1 MIGIAKGFAGRARG
15 FVRVQFL
22 LLAACL
28 AAAGGTPAAQAPAG
42 AAIASAHPLATAAGY
57 EMLRNGGNAFD
68 AAVAIAAALAV
79 VEPYSSGLGGGG
91 FWLLHRAADRHQ
103 VMLDARETAPL
114 AATPSMYLD
123 GSGKPIPGATLQGGR
138 AAGIPGVPAGMVL
151 LAQNYGRL
159 PLARSL
165 APAIAL
171 ARDGFRVDPRF
182 SRIARLRERFLING
196 VNTARTFLVDQQ
208 APSPG
213 YLLRQPELAVTLE
226 SIAAQ
231 GRDGFYQ
238 GRVAQA
244 LVAAANAAGG
254 VWSLA
259 DLEGYR
265 VVERAPVVIG
275 HRGATI
281 VTAALPGG
289 GVTLVQALNILE
301 QFPASDA
308 REPAGAH
315 LVIEA
320 LRRAFQDRALY
331 LGDSDFVKVP
341 TARLTGKAYARTR
354 AATIDPAAA
363 TPSERLAAG
372 PAPASDATTCA
383 PLMNPAW
390 HLFPHPQPFSRRE
403 RHHGA
408 RVANCCH
415 EPVVASLPSSP
426 TLLPGGEGSVVLPA
440 GAGRFMGRGA
450 SCFPLPSGEG
460 PRVREVARV
469 ESGNTTHYSVIDA
482 DGNRV
487 GATLSINFLFGA
499 GVVAGDTG
507 VLLNNEMDDFS
518 LQPDVPN
525 AYRLRSGE
533 ANRIEPRKRPLS
545 SMAPTFVE
553 DAKGVLVLGAPG
565 GSRIVS
571 QLLLGILDYLG
582 AREIDLRRMVSAPRY
597 HHQYWPDRVEIE
609 PEGFSAE
616 WRRALEAKHH
626 VLQTASRK
634 WGNMQ
639 VVFKSSTS
647 GAAEAASDPRGE
659 DIGWY

>member
-1 MIGIAKGFAGRARG
+1 MQIRITRLRATAIALGRCVAA
-15 FVRVQFL
+15 L
-22 LLAACL
+22 IAALAL
-28 AAAGGTPAAQAPAG
+28 SAAAAQAPAG
-42 AAIASAHPLATAAGY
+42 AAIASAHPLATDAGY
-57 EMLRNGGNAFD
+57 EMLRQGGNAFD
-68 AAVAIAAALAV
+68 AAVAVAAALAV

-91 FWLLHRAADRHQ
+91 FWLLHRAADNHQ

-114 AATPSMYLD
+114 AVTPSMYLD

-171 ARDGFRVDPRF
+171 ARDGFRIDPRF
-182 SRIARLRERFLING
+182 SRIAKLRERFLING
-196 VNTARTFLVDQQ
+196 VNTARTFLVDKQ
-208 APSPG
+208 APQPG

-226 SIAAQ
+226 SIAER
-231 GRDGFYQ
+231 GRDGFYR

-244 LVAAANAAGG
+244 LVAAANATGG
-254 VWSLA
+254 VWSPA
-259 DLEGYR
+259 DLENYR
-265 VVERAPVVIG
+265 VIERAPVVIS

-301 QFPASDA
+301 QFPAADA
-308 REPAGAH
+308 RDPAGAH

-331 LGDSDFVKVP
+331 LGDSDFGKAP
-341 TARLTGKAYARTR
+341 IATLTDKAYARIR
-354 AATIDPAAA
+354 AATIDAVAA
-363 TPSERLAAG
+363 TPSERLT
-372 PAPASDATTCA
+372 ATA
-383 PLMNPAW
+383 K
-390 HLFPHPQPFSRRE
+390 
-403 RHHGA
+403 
-408 RVANCCH
+408 
-415 EPVVASLPSSP
+415 
-426 TLLPGGEGSVVLPA
+426 
-440 GAGRFMGRGA
+440 
-450 SCFPLPSGEG
+450 
-460 PRVREVARV
+460 V

-487 GATLSINFLFGA
+487 GATLSINFLFGS
-499 GVVAGDTG
+499 GVVAADTG
-507 VLLNNEMDDFS
+507 VLLNDEMDDFS
-518 LQPDVPN
+518 LQPEVPN

-533 ANRIEPRKRPLS
+533 ANRIGPRKRPLS

-553 DAKGVLVLGAPG
+553 DARGVLVLGAPG

-571 QLLLGILDYLG
+571 QVLLCILDYLG
-582 AREIDLRRMVSAPRY
+582 SREIDLRRMVSAPRY

-609 PEGFSAE
+609 PEGFAAE
-616 WRRALEAKHH
+616 WRRALESKHH

-639 VVFKSSTS
+639 VVFKSRTS